1 MPKLVYLDHSLVT
14 YELSWPSLQRLF
26 QDPSYQLGLSIW
38 NLLEIAA
45 ASDVAQRKPRLAFLT
60 DLKPVW
66 LLDHVY
72 VRKQEVMRF
81 LWPRRFG
88 ATAPELLYVTP
99 HLSQAEA
106 VYAGA
111 KTHIGVT
118 MEAVVAGLA
127 GVDFKQHKQQSP
139 RALAFL
145 QQVPKQDWKKRQRE
159 VFGAV
164 MTGVVPDVDPTG
176 RALRKSEQQE
186 LIDYCWDNRTEFMV
200 SCPTI
205 AVDDALCEARISDPK
220 RKPQESDGIDLAH
233 AVMALG
239 YCDYFI
245 IRDGFVASCARR
257 AEKRLVGLAVARVV
271 ADPAEL
277 PVGPPSPASS

>member
-1 MPKLVYLDHSLVT
+1 MPNLVYLDHSLVT
-14 YELSWPSLQRLF
+14 YGPSWPSLQLLF
-26 QDPSYQLGLSIW
+26 QDSSYQLGLSIW

-45 ASDVAQRKPRLAFLT
+45 ASDVAQRKARLAFLT

-88 ATAPELLYVTP
+88 AAAPGLLYVTP

-164 MTGVVPDVDPTG
+164 MTGVVPDVDPTR

-220 RKPQESDGIDLAH
+220 RKPQESDSIDLAH

-245 IRDGFVASCARR
+245 IRDGFVASCARH
-257 AEKRLVGLAVARVV
+257 AEKRLVGLAIARVV

>member
-14 YELSWPSLQRLF
+14 HDASWPSLQRLF
-26 QDPSYQLGLSIW
+26 GDSGYQLGLSIW

-45 ASDVAQRKPRLAFLT
+45 ASDIAQRKTRLAFLAS
-60 DLKPVW
+60 LKPLW

-72 VRKQEVMRF
+72 VRKQEVKRF
-81 LWPRRFG
+81 LWPRRFD
-88 ATAPELLYVTP
+88 TEAPQLLAVTP

-111 KTHIGVT
+111 KTRIGVT
-118 MEAVVAGLA
+118 MESVVAELA
-127 GVDFKQHKQQSP
+127 NVDFRRLKQLSP

-145 QQVPKQDWKKRQRE
+145 QQVPKPDWNKRQPE

-164 MTGVVPDVDPTG
+164 MAGVVPDVDPRG
-176 RALRKSEQQE
+176 RALRKAQQQE
-186 LIDYCWDNRTEFMV
+186 LIDYCWNNLIEFTAA
-200 SCPTI
+200 CPTI

-220 RKPQESDGIDLAH
+220 RRPRESDGIDLAH

-245 IRDGFVASCARR
+245 VRDGFVASCARQ
-257 AEKRLVGLAVARVV
+257 AEKRVIGLAIAHVI
-271 ADPAEL
+271 ADPREL
-277 PVGPPSPASS
+277 PLAASSLSSG